1 MAENLSN
8 QSVPEAAAR
17 VAAVVNRLVNRIGS
31 NAESKERLAEIE
43 IPEELRDNLALFLR
57 LERRVLS
64 EYDPEIADL
73 FDKILTAEIVANAGN
88 PGTRAADESVD
99 EQGVPTADEP
109 TAVAFREVVDL
120 IDSLPLDKQQVIV
133 RAFTSFFHL
142 ANLSEENYRVA
153 QLREREAGA
162 STDTEVDPANEL
174 TVAYHQLVNEMGV
187 EGANELLDKLEFHP
201 VFTAHPT
208 EARRKQVD
216 GDEGQQLQQILPTV
230 AGRLPDGRHDA
241 HRPGKIVDALPPA
254 EQVREGGKN
263 DAPVVQ
269 HTVAGL
275 PQHVAGRL
283 GQPVHGKA
291 QAHVHLPGF
300 VRPGVELHIRQLHGL
315 AVPQYG
321 KVSPVLLGAHQLI
334 DDIVGHEAAPA
345 VHRND
350 LVPRLQAG
358 LAAEGTVL
366 HGIDHL
372 AGQRGALGREQDQQH
387 HEPQIGR
394 AHV

>member
-1 MAENLSN
+1 MGGNVAENLSN

-31 NAESKERLAEIE
+31 NAESRERLAEIE

-88 PGTRAADESVD
+88 PGSRAADESVD

-187 EGANELLDKLEFHP
+187 EGANELLGKLEFHP

-208 EARRKQVD
+208 EARRKAV
-216 GDEGQQLQQILPTV
+216 E
-230 AGRLPDGRHDA
+230 
-241 HRPGKIVDALPPA
+241 GKIRRISNLLEERP
-254 EQVREGGKN
+254 
-263 DAPVVQ
+263 
-269 HTVAGL
+269 
-275 PQHVAGRL
+275 RL
-283 GQPVHGKA
+283 GG
-291 QAHVHLPGF
+291 
-300 VRPGVELHIRQLHGL
+300 
-315 AVPQYG
+315 
-321 KVSPVLLGAHQLI
+321 S
-334 DDIVGHEAAPA
+334 
-345 VHRND
+345 D
-350 LVPRLQAG
+350 LVENERHMLQ
-358 LAAEGTVL
+358 E
-366 HGIDHL
+366 ID
-372 AGQRGALGREQDQQH
+372 
-387 HEPQIGR
+387 
-394 AHV
+394 